1 MFTSHHLFSLD
12 FLIFLVGVGL
22 IIFYFYSR
30 YGNFA
35 VIESSENSN
44 KSPLAK
50 RVLKPLLSA
59 KERLELSWKFLYEIT
74 EIVISKFS
82 NQDKQEIINS
92 GSILFNAGM
101 RYEHVVDY
109 AVNHE
114 SQKIYEQKLATAKE
128 GETLSVGQS
137 R

>member
-1 MFTSHHLFSLD
+1 MKS
-12 FLIFLVGVGL
+12 VEG
-22 IIFYFYSR
+22 
-30 YGNFA
+30 
-35 VIESSENSN
+35 SN
-44 KSPLAK
+44 GSPLVK
-50 RVLKPLLSA
+50 KILKPLLSA

-114 SQKIYEQKLATAKE
+114 SQKIYEQKLATSKE
-128 GETLSVGQS
+128 GEVIAAGQS

>member
-30 YGNFA
+30 YGNS
-35 VIESSENSN
+35 VTMKSVEGSN
-44 KSPLAK
+44 GSPLVK
-50 RVLKPLLSA
+50 KILKPLLSA

-114 SQKIYEQKLATAKE
+114 SQKIYEQKLATSKE
-128 GETLSVGQS
+128 GEVIAAGQS